1 MPRGQGMWHLGMLED
16 LSRGRPPLAVV
27 APLLDEHGLE
37 FVSHEVGAVAELR
50 GSHGAPETLAQ
61 GGQTRQVVG
70 ELHCLGNVI
79 LLRLR
84 HQAIK
89 AQRRQQCHTHT
100 GAMRVAPEA
109 DHWHSH
115 EQGLATR
122 SGVGVREGVE
132 SNVYFVV
139 GVEVVEGAIGERD
152 EPETMG
158 GHAETLKVLNEDRLH
173 IGGVKAFRLHE
184 EATVRH
190 LAEHAGPECHHLR
203 VDLGQASEAAEGDAP
218 LAGGRQG
225 THVGDVTWRRVAQ
238 EAAGQADKLLR
249 EQLLAVG
256 RVHHRIGDSVVHSP
270 EARGVVVANVGELH
284 RRRLQSHHVEAIVGR
299 MTRELDKDV
308 DSIFTDQARH
318 FMGWPASD
326 FLPMPFFNHG
336 TEQLCLVVFSCRIRV
351 EEDFE
356 LLPVAVLDEAMA
368 EKGHRVMEEVGGEV
382 AYA

>member
-270 EARGVVVANVGELH
+270 EARGVVVADVGELH
-284 RRRLQSHHVEAIVGR
+284 GRWLKGGDIEAVVGRLPGELYEDVDAIFPHHLRCLLRRLAGDHLPSVCGYHALEQSRLVILANCVG
-299 MTRELDKDV
+299 V
-308 DSIFTDQARH
+308 D
-318 FMGWPASD
+318 
-326 FLPMPFFNHG
+326 
-336 TEQLCLVVFSCRIRV
+336 
-351 EEDFE
+351 EDFE
-356 LLPVAVLDEAMA
+356 PLPVVKLQKAMC
-368 EKGHRVMEEVGGEV
+368 EVGD
-382 AYA
+382 